1 VASKSIEA
9 IRSLLAERDFR
20 LLVSAQFASQAADG
34 FAQAAIAEELV
45 LDPSGTPGRILSLFA
60 LTLLP
65 YSLIASF
72 LGVFV
77 DRWARRGLL
86 KWTNVLRGLVLLSI
100 PLWGGW
106 TGGDIELYAAV
117 LILLGLGRLFLT
129 TKGASLPVVVHERNL
144 LQANAFSGG
153 GGMLSAL
160 GGGVAG
166 VVSAGALGLNVSLIL
181 AGVTYASAGFIAGRI
196 SDPLEHPHAH
206 AKSFGEA
213 IRDVVEDLGHGLKA
227 IAHEA
232 RARLPLAG
240 IFLLRTIGMIVAI
253 GAILVIKEQY
263 PDAGDR
269 FGRLSASAL
278 ALGAAGLGAFV
289 GAVTAPFVGS
299 RLNKAQLILLGFAVS
314 GVGIMA
320 LGGVFD
326 LRAVLLLTFIGGY
339 GGFVTKVAVDA
350 QVQEALPDEM
360 RGRAF
365 AVYDILYNVASVA
378 AAGVI
383 VAAESLS
390 LRVVLLTAGFLAL
403 AFGAMLARAMR
414 TAGMLAATP
423 APADL

>member
-1 VASKSIEA
+1 VAPKSIET
-9 IRSLLAERDFR
+9 IKGLLAERDFR
-20 LLVSAQFASQAADG
+20 LLVSAQFAAQAADG

-65 YSLIASF
+65 YSLIAPF

-86 KWTNVLRGLVLLSI
+86 TWTNVLRGAVLISI
-100 PLWGGW
+100 PVLGHLV
-106 TGGDIELYAAV
+106 GGDIELYAAV

-129 TKGASLPVVVHERNL
+129 TKGASLPAVVHERDL
-144 LQANAFSGG
+144 LQANAVSGG

-166 VVSAGALGLNVSLIL
+166 VISAGGLGLSASIIV
-181 AGVTYASAGFIAGRI
+181 AGVIYVAAGLIAARI
-196 SDPLEHPHAH
+196 SDPLRHRHEH
-206 AKSFGEA
+206 AKSFGMA
-213 IRDVVEDLGHGLKA
+213 VRDVVEDLGHGLTA
-227 IAHEA
+227 IVREA
-232 RARLPLAG
+232 RARLPLVG

-253 GAILVIKEQY
+253 GAILVILEQY

-278 ALGAAGLGAFV
+278 ALGTAGLGAFV

-299 RLNKAQLILLGFAVS
+299 RLNKAQLILLGFVVS
-314 GVGIMA
+314 GIGIMA

-326 LRAVLLLTFIGGY
+326 IRAVLLLTFVGGY

-350 QVQEALPDEM
+350 QLQEALPDEM

-365 AVYDILYNVASVA
+365 AVYDILYNFASVVA
-378 AAGVI
+378 ATVI
-383 VAAESLS
+383 VTAESVS
-390 LRVVLLTAGFLAL
+390 LRVVLLTAGVLAL
-403 AFGAMLARAMR
+403 AIGAVLAKAMA

-423 APADL
+423 APADI